1 MEADDEKRTKG
12 RRQEEGEG
20 FRGMTE
26 GEGEGMRIHAG
37 VALSEIQICFESVC
51 SRVLSCFSYID
62 DEEGKVLSCSLSN
75 G

>member
-12 RRQEEGEG
+12 RRQEKGEG

-37 VALSEIQICFESVC
+37 VALLRNPDLFRVC
-51 SRVLSCFSYID
+51 LLQSFIVFFLR
-62 DEEGKVLSCSLSN
+62 
-75 G
+75 